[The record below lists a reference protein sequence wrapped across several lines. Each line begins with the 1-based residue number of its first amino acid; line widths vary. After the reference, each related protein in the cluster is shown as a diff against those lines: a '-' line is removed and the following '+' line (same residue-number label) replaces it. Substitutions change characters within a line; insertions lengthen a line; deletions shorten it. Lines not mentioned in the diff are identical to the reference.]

1 MTESKPKKS
10 FVRKA
15 GRTLLVKVLNGEFD
29 VESMNF
35 DGLTN
40 QHFTEKSNSYFLTF
54 DTVPHSLNALRQIR
68 KTYDAT
74 CVRVKVAHYRVFFTL
89 ENLEESMDYNTVKTQ
104 HRDMVQSQGNCSV
117 LFYKLYRKDNKYL
130 GCGDMTLDT
139 KEGLD
144 LLMSSEG
151 LKTFSLE
158 CGVTGTHFHYRSQK
172 QSQES
177 QSAEVVTS
185 A

>member
-1 MTESKPKKS
+1 MNEPKPKRS

-15 GRTLLVKVLNGEFD
+15 GRTLLVKVLSGEFD
-29 VESMNF
+29 VEGMNLE
-35 DGLTN
+35 GLTN
-40 QHFTEKSNSYFLTF
+40 HHFTEKSNSYFLTF
-54 DTVPHSLNALRQIR
+54 DNVPHSLNAMRLIR
-68 KTYDAT
+68 KQYDSSL
-74 CVRVKVAHYRVFFTL
+74 RVKVAHYRVFFTL

-104 HRDMVQSQGNCSV
+104 HRDMVQSKGNCSV

-144 LLMSSEG
+144 VLMSSEG
-151 LKTFSLE
+151 LKTFTLE
-158 CGVTGTHFHYRSQK
+158 CGVSGSHFHYRTQK
-172 QSQES
+172 QGQDV
-177 QSAEVVTS
+177 EVTTS